1 MALPRIMSGRVPT
14 GLIATA
20 IASGVLGA
28 AGLSAQSSGNEQA
41 RSHREDVLV
50 ERVIVD
56 AHVVDRFSRP
66 IPGLAASDFQVAV
79 DGVPVELESAEW
91 VGPGEAPFALAAE
104 ASSPVSTSEHGRQIV
119 ILFQWE
125 LAAQKATGFVRML
138 RQAMEFVRRIGPE
151 DRVALVLY
159 DSRLWLRQDF
169 TSDRARL
176 EGVLESILRHEE
188 DRHPESAAGDL
199 LAGLLPEERAR
210 HSSSMS
216 EALVELA
223 HALAAVP
230 GEKSL
235 LFFGWGLDTWSPRG
249 LQLVGRRSVAQDP
262 ELVRQ
267 AMARAKTTV
276 FSIDVSD
283 GSHRLGGG
291 LEWIALAT
299 GGLYMESYDFPRFA
313 MGAVEQALSG
323 RYVLV
328 FRKPA
333 GPRGEHHIQVVLK
346 SGKGTVL
353 HRQSYD
359 DGRAE

>member
-1 MALPRIMSGRVPT
+1 M
-14 GLIATA
+14 
-20 IASGVLGA
+20 
-28 AGLSAQSSGNEQA
+28 
-41 RSHREDVLV
+41 LV

-56 AHVVDRFSRP
+56 AHAVDRFKRP
-66 IPGLAASDFQVAV
+66 ILGLAASDFQVTV
-79 DGVPVELESAEW
+79 DGLPVELESAEW
-91 VGPGEAPFALAAE
+91 IGAAEVGGTLAEGESTQLGAEAP
-104 ASSPVSTSEHGRQIV
+104 SPRPTGERGRQIV

-138 RQAMEFVRRIGPE
+138 RQAMSFVRRIGPE
-151 DRVALVLY
+151 DRVAVVLY
-159 DSRLWLRQDF
+159 DSRLWVRQDF

-176 EGVLESILRHEE
+176 EAVLESILRHEE
-188 DRHPESAAGDL
+188 DRHPERPAGGL

-216 EALVELA
+216 EGLVELA
-223 HALAAVP
+223 HALADVP

-235 LFFGWGLDTWSPRG
+235 LFFGWGIETWKPRG
-249 LQLVGRRSVAQDP
+249 LQLVGHLSVAQDP
-262 ELVRQ
+262 EIVRR
-267 AMARAKTTV
+267 AMAQAKTTV

-283 GSHRLGGG
+283 GGHRLGRG

-313 MGAVEQALSG
+313 MGAVEQTLSG

-328 FRKPA
+328 FRKPE
-333 GPRGEHHIQVVLK
+333 GPKGEHHIQVVLK
-346 SGKGTVL
+346 SAKGTVV

-359 DGRAE
+359 DRRPE